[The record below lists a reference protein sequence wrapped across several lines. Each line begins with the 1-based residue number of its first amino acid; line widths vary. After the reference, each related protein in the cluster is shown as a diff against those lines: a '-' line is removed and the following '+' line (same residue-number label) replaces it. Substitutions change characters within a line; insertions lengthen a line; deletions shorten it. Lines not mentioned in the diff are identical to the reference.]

1 MQTIDVTRRRRSRH
15 GMTLLLV
22 FCFFTSLFLLAQHA
36 AAAST
41 DLQIGNESSYAL
53 SRHFSALKYNGPD
66 LTLEEVR
73 RKREA
78 GEFSSVDP
86 RSTAATNFGLTQ
98 SKIWLHQTF
107 TTDAILPAR
116 WLLEVAHSSLD
127 SVDVFIAEEGGD
139 YIWQHAGDQVPFA
152 DKALPHRHH
161 LFELNLKPS
170 TGYSLYVRAAS
181 SGTLTVPVNLWQP
194 DALWADDQV
203 SYALLSCYF
212 GLLAGLMVYN
222 LFLFFSLRDKLYLIY
237 VAFIGFLALGQAG
250 LAGLTGQF
258 IWPNNAL
265 LTHLSPTGGVSLAG
279 IFGVYFVHGF
289 LGPTPRGLKMQW
301 VMPLL
306 GIMFA
311 TSFTFTL
318 FVSYF
323 VGAVLVNITSLLFA
337 LSALLMGG
345 VSLYRGQPGARFFV
359 LAWVSLLLSILVI
372 ALHNLGILPS
382 NGFTA
387 NALMFGSAAEMLL
400 LSLALAD
407 RINSLQRSQD
417 QAQQDA
423 LKINREM
430 VDALRESERQLES
443 RVTAR
448 TAELEQT
455 NDELT
460 RNKAL
465 LEEQA
470 NHDAL
475 TGLAN
480 RKLLKDRLLGAQLRA
495 QRNQKSFALLVI
507 DLDRFKQVNDR
518 FGHIAGDEVLI
529 QVARRLQAH
538 LREVDTVARIGG
550 DEFVVVLESVRS
562 RDAIQILQG
571 HLLADVARPIL
582 VREQQE
588 VSIGMSIGM
597 AIYPE
602 DTTDIESLFHIAD
615 RQMYAVK
622 PSDAVEAD

>member
-1 MQTIDVTRRRRSRH
+1 
-15 GMTLLLV
+15 MTLLIV

-36 AAAST
+36 DAAST
-41 DLQIGNESSYAL
+41 DLQISNEPSYAL
-53 SRHFSALKYNGPD
+53 SRYFSALKYDGSD

-86 RSTAATNFGLTQ
+86 RSTSATNFGLTR
-98 SKIWLHQTF
+98 SKIWLHQNF
-107 TTDAILPAR
+107 TTDAILPER

-139 YIWQHAGDQVPFA
+139 YLRQHAGDQLPFA
-152 DKALPHRHH
+152 AKALPHRHH

-170 TGYSLYVRAAS
+170 TGYSLYVRAES
-181 SGTLTVPVNLWQP
+181 SGTLSVPVNLWQP

-222 LFLFFSLRDKLYLIY
+222 LFLFLSLRDKLYLFY

-258 IWPNNAL
+258 MWPNNAL

-279 IFGVYFVHGF
+279 IFGVYFAHRF
-289 LGPTPRGLKMQW
+289 LGSTPRDLKMQW

-311 TSFTFTL
+311 TSFTITL

-323 VGAVLVNITSLLFA
+323 VAAVLINITSLLFA
-337 LSALLMGG
+337 LSAFLMGG

-407 RINSLQRSQD
+407 RINSLQRLQD

-423 LKINREM
+423 LKVNREM

-465 LEEQA
+465 LEKQA

-480 RKLLKDRLLGAQLRA
+480 RKLLKDRLLGAQLRS
-495 QRNQKSFALLVI
+495 QRNQKNFALLVI

-529 QVARRLQAH
+529 QVARRLQSH

-550 DEFVVVLESVRS
+550 DEFVVILESVRS
-562 RDAIQILQG
+562 RDAILILQG

-615 RQMYAVK
+615 RQMYAAK